1 MYKQWFDNPNITQS
15 FPPVYRF
22 YTLYSR
28 LMFNSHSGFVAGGTF
43 LLKKLGK
50 LTRLLRLRNEAMV
63 QIDGVKAYVDLCD
76 PRMFM
81 VFGELQSGTA
91 EAKIMQSL
99 LTAGDTFIDVGAN
112 HGSFS
117 LIAAGLVGMTG
128 KVLAFE
134 LQPRLA
140 SLIRKSFAANG
151 YDNTEVYEIACSD
164 HSGSAEFY
172 LPENSSGAAGIYK
185 AFSGNSAHRKFKVR
199 VEQFDDLIDWQSLP
213 GRLFLKLDVEGSELA
228 FLRGA
233 EQMLRSRKP
242 HILLEI
248 NPASAQ
254 AAGYST
260 EEILSFLISLGYG
273 KFSEIDDWSRVK
285 RLSDADLTGQRNIL
299 VLA

>member
-134 LQPRLA
+134 PQPRLA

-185 AFSGNSAHRKFKVR
+185 AFSGNSAHQKFKAR
-199 VEQFDDLIDWQSLP
+199 VVQFDDRIDWQRPSP
-213 GRLFLKLDVEGSELA
+213 D
-228 FLRGA
+228 
-233 EQMLRSRKP
+233 
-242 HILLEI
+242 
-248 NPASAQ
+248 
-254 AAGYST
+254 AAPPDHRPT
-260 EEILSFLISLGYG
+260 HACTDCARRVHADRVRPERFSFLSWTNRRFVSFAKISFPGLC
-273 KFSEIDDWSRVK
+273 
-285 RLSDADLTGQRNIL
+285 
-299 VLA
+299 VLHTAANWTVRATLQPAM